1 MAARVARA
9 DSWTTRQWF
18 CPKAPAPMTAT
29 RGCDIGGLPCGADPL
44 VLGSPL
50 GTTPPSALEVAM
62 KLMLLGKSG
71 ARGTRAGRRG
81 PPGGA
86 APPARSERFNK
97 HDWVGESGTQ
107 GDPRGPGGPPHPA
120 CPTPPGLRW

>member
-50 GTTPPSALEVAM
+50 GTTPPVGS
-62 KLMLLGKSG
+62 
-71 ARGTRAGRRG
+71 
-81 PPGGA
+81 
-86 APPARSERFNK
+86 RSVDETEF
-97 HDWVGESGTQ
+97 VGEKRVQ
-107 GDPRGPGGPPHPA
+107 GDPRGPGGPPLPA
-120 CPTPPGLRW
+120 GPPAPRRHEKRE

>member
-50 GTTPPSALEVAM
+50 GTTPPSAREGSM
-62 KLMLLGKSG
+62 KLISLGKSG
-71 ARGTRAGRRG
+71 SRGTPPDRG
-81 PPGGA
+81 AARGGA
-86 APPARSERFNK
+86 APVGQERGDKSF
-97 HDWVGESGTQ
+97 WVGKRG
-107 GDPRGPGGPPHPA
+107 GGGARRGPGVR
-120 CPTPPGLRW
+120 PTRHALRI